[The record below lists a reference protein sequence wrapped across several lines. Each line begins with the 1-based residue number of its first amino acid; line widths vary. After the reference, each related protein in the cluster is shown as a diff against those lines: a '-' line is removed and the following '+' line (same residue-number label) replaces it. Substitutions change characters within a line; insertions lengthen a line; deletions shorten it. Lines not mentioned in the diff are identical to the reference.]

1 MNFRFIDKIG
11 GNMWFKKKQKEND
24 KSTWTRVTGVDDLK
38 KEIEKLQENNKTVND
53 EISKLRRIVKYSGSE
68 PTYHLDFDVFFGVFV
83 PSRRKYS
90 LYIYVGKEEYIIELE
105 ELENE
110 SIDEDG
116 CEFKVEGNFVYFN
129 ISSNWNV
136 DGACDKWT
144 RHEFIIDFKNGKY
157 VHSSRDD
164 EELNAKENVEVVIE

>member
-1 MNFRFIDKIG
+1 M
-11 GNMWFKKKQKEND
+11 
-24 KSTWTRVTGVDDLK
+24 S
-38 KEIEKLQENNKTVND
+38 
-53 EISKLRRIVKYSGSE
+53 S
-68 PTYHLDFDVFFGVFV
+68 

-90 LYIYVGKEEYIIELE
+90 LYIYVDKEEYIIELA

-110 SIDEDG
+110 SIDKNG
-116 CEFKVEGNFVYFN
+116 CEFKVEDNFVYFN

-136 DGACDKWT
+136 GGVCNKWT
-144 RHEFIIDFKNGKY
+144 RHEFIVDFKNGKY